1 MMSYIAFK
9 CLQIYGDKV
18 YSPQYYASWNE
29 VYVPFLGRLS
39 YSLSVPSLEGKQGV
53 YAGTLCEALRYL
65 DTGCGIFLAAPDPDA
80 ETEIGTMGWRSTCA
94 IVIGEI
100 TSLRDAASLIIASH
114 QAGYPQIHEIVR
126 WARSVLSLR
135 EPSVHELVERSAE
148 VQEMIR
154 AAACYTV
161 RNTPIKVIEG
171 DQPPTLASASR
182 CHSQYDSQNLCIKVG
197 ENWLFLRSLVSSKQ
211 P

>member
-1 MMSYIAFK
+1 
-9 CLQIYGDKV
+9 
-18 YSPQYYASWNE
+18 
-29 VYVPFLGRLS
+29 
-39 YSLSVPSLEGKQGV
+39 
-53 YAGTLCEALRYL
+53 LCEALRYL
-65 DTGCGIFLAAPDPDA
+65 DTGCGMFLVAPDPDA

-135 EPSVHELVERSAE
+135 ESSVHELVERSAE

-154 AAACYTV
+154 AAAYYTV
-161 RNTPIKVIEG
+161 RTPIEIIKG
-171 DQPPTLASASR
+171 DQPPTLARASR

>member
-9 CLQIYGDKV
+9 CLRVYGDKV
-18 YSPQYYASWNE
+18 YSPLYHASWNG
-29 VYVPFLGRLS
+29 VHVPFLGRLS
-39 YSLSVPSLEGKQGV
+39 YSLSVPSLDGKKGV

-65 DTGCGIFLAAPDPDA
+65 DTGCGMFLVAPDPDA

-94 IVIGEI
+94 IVIGKI
-100 TSLRDAASLIIASH
+100 TSLCDAASLIIASH

-135 EPSVHELVERSAE
+135 GSSVHELVERSAE

-161 RNTPIKVIEG
+161 RTPIEIIEG
-171 DQPPTLASASR
+171 DQPPTLARASR
-182 CHSQYDSQNLCIKVG
+182 CHSQYDSPNLCIKVG